1 MGGIVEYKAKR
12 TEVMEIT
19 KRDGRKESF
28 DSIKI
33 TNAIRKALISVGE
46 KNAHEVGMNLS
57 QLVEDRLLGEKEW
70 NVERIQDMVE
80 ETLMAQGYFAAA
92 KSFILFRQKRTDLRI
107 EREKL
112 ASTFHY
118 EGFSKVLEGIQRD
131 YDDPKYSLRILSD
144 KFMSFLKEGMSEND
158 KETALTKASVEL
170 TTADSPSWDFIAGRF
185 LSFFSERRIKE
196 SMKRRN
202 ISSFSE
208 KLDYLVSEGLYLDDI
223 TSSYSKGELDEAYGY
238 IDGERNK
245 LFTYSGLDLLL
256 KRYVIRSHKHEILET
271 PQEMYLGIALHL
283 ALPETKD
290 RMKSVRE
297 FYDMLSKMEVTMA
310 TPTLSNARKPI
321 HQLSSCFIDTVPDS
335 LDGIYRSIDNFAKVS
350 KFGGG
355 MGLYFGKVRANG
367 SAIRGF
373 EGAAGGVIRWIRLV
387 NDTAVAVDQLGVRA
401 GAVAVYLDIWH
412 KDILEFLSLRTNN
425 GDERMKAHDVFPAIC
440 YPDYFWKLCSEDL
453 NQMWYMM
460 CPYEVYKTKGYHLE
474 DYWGDEWTEKY
485 LDCVNDNRIQKR
497 SIVLKDLVRLIIKS
511 AVETGTPFAF
521 NRDTVNRMN
530 PNKHKGNI
538 YCSNLCTE
546 IAQNMSEIQAEES
559 RIETE
564 NGEVVVV
571 NKTKPGD
578 FVVCNLASLC
588 LGNIDL
594 EDKEHLSSLV
604 HSVVRALDNVI
615 SLNFYPVPY
624 AKITNDK
631 YRSIGLGVS
640 GYHHAL
646 AKRKIKWES
655 EEHLSFM
662 DKVFE
667 EINYAAIDAS
677 STLAEEKGSYAFFKG
692 SEWESG
698 EYFERRGY
706 KGEAWDRLR
715 AKVREK
721 GMRNAYLLAIAP
733 TSSTSIISGT
743 TAGVDPV
750 MNRFFYEEKKGAMLP
765 RVAPSLS
772 MDTWW
777 YYKSA
782 HTIDQTWSVRA
793 SGVRQRHIDQAQ
805 SVNLYITNDFTMK
818 QVLNLYILAHK
829 CGVKTIYYVRSKSLE
844 VEECESCSS

>member
-1 MGGIVEYKAKR
+1 
-12 TEVMEIT
+12 MEII

-33 TNAIRKALISVGE
+33 SNAIRKALISVGE
-46 KNAHEVGMNLS
+46 KDADSLSINLTRI
-57 QLVEDRLLGEKEW
+57 VEERLTDKSEW
-70 NVERIQDMVE
+70 NVELIQDTVE
-80 ETLMAQGYFAAA
+80 ETLMAQGQFAAA
-92 KSFILFRQKRTDLRI
+92 KSFILFRQRRTILRG
-107 EREKL
+107 EREQL
-112 ASTFHY
+112 ALSFSY
-118 EGFSKVLEGIQRD
+118 EGFSKVLDDIQKD

-144 KFMSFLKEGMSEND
+144 KFSSFLKEGMSTLEKEN
-158 KETALTKASVEL
+158 ALTKASVEL
-170 TTADSPSWDFIAGRF
+170 TTADAPRWDFIAGRF
-185 LSFFSERRIKE
+185 LSFFFERRINE

-202 ISSFSE
+202 IFSFSD
-208 KLDYLVSEGLYLDDI
+208 KLNYLVSEGLYLKDI
-223 TSSYSKGELDEAYGY
+223 TDNYTKEEIEEAYTY

-256 KRYVIRSHKHEILET
+256 KRYVIRSHKHEVLET

-283 ALPETKD
+283 AMPETKD
-290 RMKSVRE
+290 RMKRVRE

-485 LDCVNDNRIQKR
+485 LECVNDNRIQKR

-511 AVETGTPFAF
+511 EVETGTPFAF

-530 PNKHKGNI
+530 PNKHKGII

-546 IAQNMSEIQAEES
+546 IAQNMSEIEAEES
-559 RIETE
+559 RIVNED
-564 NGEVVVV
+564 GDIVVV

-578 FVVCNLASLC
+578 FVVCNLASLS

-615 SLNFYPVPY
+615 TLNFYPVPY

-655 EEHLSFM
+655 EDHLSFM

-677 STLAEEKGSYAFFKG
+677 SELAVEKGVYSYFEG

-698 EYFERRGY
+698 LYFDRRGY
-706 KGEAWDRLR
+706 ESQEWKTLR
-715 AKVREK
+715 EKVRK
-721 GMRNAYLLAIAP
+721 NGMRNAYLLAVAP
-733 TSSTSIISGT
+733 TSSTSIICGT

-772 MDTWW
+772 METWW
-777 YYKSA
+777 FYKSA

-793 SGVRQRHIDQAQ
+793 CGIRQRHIDQAQ
-805 SVNLYITNDFTMK
+805 SVNLYITNDFTMR
-818 QVLNLYILAHK
+818 QVLNLYLLAHK

>member
-1 MGGIVEYKAKR
+1 
-12 TEVMEIT
+12 MEII

-33 TNAIRKALISVGE
+33 SNAIRKALISVGE
-46 KNAHEVGMNLS
+46 KDADSLSINLTRI
-57 QLVEDRLLGEKEW
+57 VEERLTDKSEW
-70 NVERIQDMVE
+70 NVELIQDTVE
-80 ETLMAQGYFAAA
+80 ETLMAQGQFAAA
-92 KSFILFRQKRTDLRI
+92 KSFILFRQRRTILRG
-107 EREKL
+107 EREQL
-112 ASTFHY
+112 ALSFSY
-118 EGFSKVLEGIQRD
+118 EGFSKVLDDIQKD

-144 KFMSFLKEGMSEND
+144 KFSSFLKEGMSTLEKEN
-158 KETALTKASVEL
+158 ALTKASVEL
-170 TTADSPSWDFIAGRF
+170 TTADAPRWDFIAGRF
-185 LSFFSERRIKE
+185 LSFFFERRINE

-202 ISSFSE
+202 IFSFSD
-208 KLDYLVSEGLYLDDI
+208 KLNYLVSEGLYLKDI
-223 TSSYSKGELDEAYGY
+223 TDNYTKEEIEEAYTY

-256 KRYVIRSHKHEILET
+256 KRYVIRSHKYEVLET

-283 ALPETKD
+283 AMPETKD
-290 RMKSVRE
+290 RMKRVRE

-373 EGAAGGVIRWIRLV
+373 EGAAGGIIRWIRLV

-485 LDCVNDNRIQKR
+485 LECVNDNRIQKR

-511 AVETGTPFAF
+511 EVETGTPFAF

-530 PNKHKGNI
+530 PNKHKGII

-546 IAQNMSEIQAEES
+546 IAQNMSEIEAEES
-559 RIETE
+559 RIVNED
-564 NGEVVVV
+564 GDIVVV

-578 FVVCNLASLC
+578 FVVCNLASLS

-615 SLNFYPVPY
+615 TLNFYPVPY

-655 EEHLSFM
+655 EDHLSFM

-677 STLAEEKGSYAFFKG
+677 SELAVEKGVYSYFEG

-698 EYFERRGY
+698 LYFDRRGY
-706 KGEAWDRLR
+706 ESQEWKTLR
-715 AKVREK
+715 EKVRK
-721 GMRNAYLLAIAP
+721 NGMRNAYLLAVAP
-733 TSSTSIISGT
+733 TSSTSIICGT

-772 MDTWW
+772 METWW
-777 YYKSA
+777 FYKSA

-793 SGVRQRHIDQAQ
+793 CGIRQRHIDQAQ
-805 SVNLYITNDFTMK
+805 SVNLYITNDFTMR
-818 QVLNLYILAHK
+818 QVLNLYLLAHK

>member
-1 MGGIVEYKAKR
+1 
-12 TEVMEIT
+12 MEII

-33 TNAIRKALISVGE
+33 SNAIRKALISVGE
-46 KNAHEVGMNLS
+46 KDADSLSINLTRI
-57 QLVEDRLLGEKEW
+57 VEERLTDKSEW
-70 NVERIQDMVE
+70 NVELIQDTVE
-80 ETLMAQGYFAAA
+80 ETLMAQGQFAAA
-92 KSFILFRQKRTDLRI
+92 KSFILFRQRRTILRG
-107 EREKL
+107 EREQL
-112 ASTFHY
+112 ALSFSY
-118 EGFSKVLEGIQRD
+118 EGFSKVLDDIQKD

-144 KFMSFLKEGMSEND
+144 KFSSFLKEGMSALEKEN
-158 KETALTKASVEL
+158 ALTKASVEL
-170 TTADSPSWDFIAGRF
+170 TTADAPRWDFIAGRF
-185 LSFFSERRIKE
+185 LSFFFERRINE

-202 ISSFSE
+202 IFSFSD
-208 KLDYLVSEGLYLDDI
+208 KLNYLVSEGLYLKDI
-223 TSSYSKGELDEAYGY
+223 TDNYTKEEIEEAYTY

-256 KRYVIRSHKHEILET
+256 KRYVIRSHKHEVLET

-283 ALPETKD
+283 AMPETKD
-290 RMKSVRE
+290 RMKRVRE
-297 FYDMLSKMEVTMA
+297 FYDMLSRMEVTMA

-373 EGAAGGVIRWIRLV
+373 EGAAGGIIRWIRLV

-485 LDCVNDNRIQKR
+485 LECVNDNRIQKR

-511 AVETGTPFAF
+511 EVETGTPFAF

-530 PNKHKGNI
+530 PNKHKGII

-546 IAQNMSEIQAEES
+546 IAQNMSEIEAEES
-559 RIETE
+559 RIVNED
-564 NGEVVVV
+564 GDIVVV

-578 FVVCNLASLC
+578 FVVCNLASLS

-615 SLNFYPVPY
+615 TLNFYPVPY

-655 EEHLSFM
+655 EDHLSFM

-677 STLAEEKGSYAFFKG
+677 SELAVEKGVYSYFEG

-698 EYFERRGY
+698 LYFDRRGY
-706 KGEAWDRLR
+706 ESQEWKTLR
-715 AKVREK
+715 EKVRK
-721 GMRNAYLLAIAP
+721 NGMRNAYLLAVAP
-733 TSSTSIISGT
+733 TSSTSIICGT

-772 MDTWW
+772 METWW
-777 YYKSA
+777 FYKSA

-793 SGVRQRHIDQAQ
+793 CGIRQRHIDQAQ
-805 SVNLYITNDFTMK
+805 SVNLYITNDFTMR
-818 QVLNLYILAHK
+818 QVLNLYLLAHK

>member
-1 MGGIVEYKAKR
+1 MDI
-12 TEVMEIT
+12 I

-28 DSIKI
+28 DSTKI
-33 TNAIRKALISVGE
+33 SNAIEKALISVGE
-46 KNAHEVGMNLS
+46 KEAASLS
-57 QLVEDRLLGEKEW
+57 KDLTLLVEKRLSEGKEW
-70 NVERIQDMVE
+70 SVEHIQDIVE
-80 ETLMAQGYFAAA
+80 ETLMAGGQFSAA
-92 KSFILFRQKRTDLRI
+92 KSFILFRQRRTVLRD
-107 EREKL
+107 ERKQL
-112 ASTFHY
+112 FSAFAY
-118 EGFSKVLEGIQRD
+118 DGFSKVLDDIQKD

-144 KFMSFLKEGMSEND
+144 KFFSFQKDGMSELEREN
-158 KETALTKASVEL
+158 ALTKASVEL
-170 TTADSPSWDFIAGRF
+170 TTADSPRWDFIAGRF
-185 LSFFSERRIKE
+185 LSFFSDRRIKE
-196 SMKRRN
+196 SMKKRN
-202 ISSFSE
+202 VSSFSE
-208 KLDYLVSEGLYLDDI
+208 KLNYLVSEGLYLDEI
-223 TSSYSKGELDEAYGY
+223 VSSYTKEELDTAYEY
-238 IDGERNK
+238 IDEERNK

-283 ALPETKD
+283 ALPETKE
-290 RMKSVRE
+290 RMKRVKE

-412 KDILEFLSLRTNN
+412 KDVLEFLSLRTNN

-453 NQMWYMM
+453 NQIWYMM

-530 PNKHKGNI
+530 PNKHKGII

-559 RIETE
+559 KIELE
-564 NGEVVVV
+564 DGEVVVV

-604 HSVVRALDNVI
+604 HTVVRALDNVI
-615 SLNFYPVPY
+615 SLNFYPIPY
-624 AKITNDK
+624 AKITNDR

-677 STLAEEKGSYAFFKG
+677 SELALEKGCYSYFKG

-698 EYFERRGY
+698 LYFDRRGY
-706 KGEAWDRLR
+706 ESLEWNKLR
-715 AKVREK
+715 EKVRK
-721 GMRNAYLLAIAP
+721 NGMRNAYLLAIAP

-777 YYKSA
+777 FYKSA

-793 SGVRQRHIDQAQ
+793 CGIRQRHIDQAQ
-805 SVNLYITNDFTMK
+805 SVNLYITNDFTMR
-818 QVLNLYILAHK
+818 QVLNLYILAHQ

>member
-1 MGGIVEYKAKR
+1 
-12 TEVMEIT
+12 MEII

-33 TNAIRKALISVGE
+33 SNAIRKALISVGE
-46 KNAHEVGMNLS
+46 KDADSLSINLTRI
-57 QLVEDRLLGEKEW
+57 VEERLTDKSEW
-70 NVERIQDMVE
+70 NVELIQDTVE
-80 ETLMAQGYFAAA
+80 ETLMAQGQFAAA
-92 KSFILFRQKRTDLRI
+92 KSFILFRQRRTILRG
-107 EREKL
+107 EREQL
-112 ASTFHY
+112 ALSFSY
-118 EGFSKVLEGIQRD
+118 EGFSKVLDDIQKD

-144 KFMSFLKEGMSEND
+144 KFSSFLKEGMSALEKEN
-158 KETALTKASVEL
+158 ALTKASVEL
-170 TTADSPSWDFIAGRF
+170 TTADAPRWDFIAGRF
-185 LSFFSERRIKE
+185 LSFFFERRINE

-202 ISSFSE
+202 IFSFSD
-208 KLDYLVSEGLYLDDI
+208 KLNYLVSEGLYLKDI
-223 TSSYSKGELDEAYGY
+223 TDNYTKEEIEEAYTY

-256 KRYVIRSHKHEILET
+256 KRYVIRSHKHEVLET

-283 ALPETKD
+283 AMPETKD
-290 RMKSVRE
+290 RMKRVRE

-373 EGAAGGVIRWIRLV
+373 EGAAGGIIRWIRLV

-485 LDCVNDNRIQKR
+485 LECVNDNRIQKR

-511 AVETGTPFAF
+511 EVETGTPFAF

-530 PNKHKGNI
+530 PNKHKGII

-546 IAQNMSEIQAEES
+546 IAQNMSEIEAEES
-559 RIETE
+559 RIVNED
-564 NGEVVVV
+564 GDIVVV

-578 FVVCNLASLC
+578 FVVCNLASLS

-594 EDKEHLSSLV
+594 EGEEHLSSLV

-615 SLNFYPVPY
+615 TLNFYPVPY

-655 EEHLSFM
+655 EDHLSFM

-677 STLAEEKGSYAFFKG
+677 SELAVEKGVYSYFEG

-698 EYFERRGY
+698 LYFDRRGY
-706 KGEAWDRLR
+706 ESQEWKTLR
-715 AKVREK
+715 EKVRK
-721 GMRNAYLLAIAP
+721 NGMRNAYLLAVAP
-733 TSSTSIISGT
+733 TSSTSIICGT

-772 MDTWW
+772 METWW
-777 YYKSA
+777 FYKSA

-793 SGVRQRHIDQAQ
+793 CGIRQRHIDQAQ
-805 SVNLYITNDFTMK
+805 SVNLYITNDFTMR
-818 QVLNLYILAHK
+818 QVLNLYLLAHK

>member
-1 MGGIVEYKAKR
+1 
-12 TEVMEIT
+12 MEII

-33 TNAIRKALISVGE
+33 SNAIRKALISVGE
-46 KNAHEVGMNLS
+46 KDADSLSINLTRI
-57 QLVEDRLLGEKEW
+57 VEERLTDKSEW
-70 NVERIQDMVE
+70 NVELIQDTVE
-80 ETLMAQGYFAAA
+80 ETLMAQGQFAAA
-92 KSFILFRQKRTDLRI
+92 KSFILFRQRRTILRG
-107 EREKL
+107 EREQL
-112 ASTFHY
+112 ALSFPY
-118 EGFSKVLEGIQRD
+118 DGFSKVLDDIQKD

-144 KFMSFLKEGMSEND
+144 KFSSFLKEGMSALEKEN
-158 KETALTKASVEL
+158 ALTKASVEL
-170 TTADSPSWDFIAGRF
+170 TTADAPRWDFIAGRF
-185 LSFFSERRIKE
+185 LSFFFERRINE

-202 ISSFSE
+202 IFSFSE
-208 KLDYLVSEGLYLDDI
+208 KLNYLVSEGLYLKDI
-223 TSSYSKGELDEAYGY
+223 TDNYTKEEIEEAYTY

-256 KRYVIRSHKHEILET
+256 KRYVIRSHKHEVLET

-283 ALPETKD
+283 AMPETKD
-290 RMKSVRE
+290 RMKRVRE

-485 LDCVNDNRIQKR
+485 LECVNDNRIQKR

-511 AVETGTPFAF
+511 EVETGTPFAF

-530 PNKHKGNI
+530 PNKHKGII

-546 IAQNMSEIQAEES
+546 IAQNMSEIEAEES
-559 RIETE
+559 RIVNED
-564 NGEVVVV
+564 GDIVVV

-578 FVVCNLASLC
+578 FVVCNLASLS

-615 SLNFYPVPY
+615 TLNFYPVPY

-655 EEHLSFM
+655 EDHLSFM

-677 STLAEEKGSYAFFKG
+677 SELAVEKGVYSYFEG

-698 EYFERRGY
+698 LYFDRRGY
-706 KGEAWDRLR
+706 ESQEWKALR
-715 AKVREK
+715 EKVRK
-721 GMRNAYLLAIAP
+721 NGMRNAYLLAVAP
-733 TSSTSIISGT
+733 TSSTSIICGT

-772 MDTWW
+772 METWW
-777 YYKSA
+777 FYKSA

-793 SGVRQRHIDQAQ
+793 CGIRQRHIDQAQ
-805 SVNLYITNDFTMK
+805 SVNLYITNDFTMR
-818 QVLNLYILAHK
+818 QVLNLYLLAHK

>member
-1 MGGIVEYKAKR
+1 
-12 TEVMEIT
+12 MEII

-33 TNAIRKALISVGE
+33 SNAIRKALISVGE
-46 KNAHEVGMNLS
+46 KDADSLSINLTRI
-57 QLVEDRLLGEKEW
+57 VEERLTDKSEW
-70 NVERIQDMVE
+70 SVELIQDTVE
-80 ETLMAQGYFAAA
+80 ETLMAQGQFAAA
-92 KSFILFRQKRTDLRI
+92 KSFILFRQRRTILRG
-107 EREKL
+107 EREQL
-112 ASTFHY
+112 ALSFSY
-118 EGFSKVLEGIQRD
+118 EGFSKVLDDIQKD

-144 KFMSFLKEGMSEND
+144 KFSSFLKEGMSALEKEN
-158 KETALTKASVEL
+158 ALTKASVEL
-170 TTADSPSWDFIAGRF
+170 TTADAPRWDFIAGRF
-185 LSFFSERRIKE
+185 LSFFFERRINE

-202 ISSFSE
+202 IFSFSE
-208 KLDYLVSEGLYLDDI
+208 KLNYLVSEGLYLKDI
-223 TSSYSKGELDEAYGY
+223 TDNYTKEEIEEAYTY

-256 KRYVIRSHKHEILET
+256 KRYVIRSHKHEVLET

-283 ALPETKD
+283 AMPETKD
-290 RMKSVRE
+290 RMKRVRE

-373 EGAAGGVIRWIRLV
+373 EGAAGGIIRWIRLV

-485 LDCVNDNRIQKR
+485 LECVNDNRIQKR

-511 AVETGTPFAF
+511 EVETGTPFAF

-530 PNKHKGNI
+530 PNKHKGII

-546 IAQNMSEIQAEES
+546 IAQNMSEIEAEES
-559 RIETE
+559 RIVNED
-564 NGEVVVV
+564 GDIVVV

-578 FVVCNLASLC
+578 FVVCNLASLS

-615 SLNFYPVPY
+615 TLNFYPVPY

-655 EEHLSFM
+655 EDHLSFM

-677 STLAEEKGSYAFFKG
+677 SELAVEKGVYSYFEG

-698 EYFERRGY
+698 LYFDRRGY
-706 KGEAWDRLR
+706 ESQEWKTLR
-715 AKVREK
+715 EKVRK
-721 GMRNAYLLAIAP
+721 NGMRNAYLLAVAP
-733 TSSTSIISGT
+733 TSSTSIICGT

-772 MDTWW
+772 METWW
-777 YYKSA
+777 FYKSA

-793 SGVRQRHIDQAQ
+793 CGIRQRHIDQAQ
-805 SVNLYITNDFTMK
+805 SVNLYITNDFTMR
-818 QVLNLYILAHK
+818 QVLNLYLLAHK

>member
-1 MGGIVEYKAKR
+1 
-12 TEVMEIT
+12 MEII

-33 TNAIRKALISVGE
+33 SNAIRKALISVGE
-46 KNAHEVGMNLS
+46 KDADSLSINLTRI
-57 QLVEDRLLGEKEW
+57 VEERLTDKSEW
-70 NVERIQDMVE
+70 NVELIQDTVE
-80 ETLMAQGYFAAA
+80 ETLMAQGQFAAA
-92 KSFILFRQKRTDLRI
+92 KSFILFRQRRTILRG
-107 EREKL
+107 EREQL
-112 ASTFHY
+112 ALSFSY
-118 EGFSKVLEGIQRD
+118 EGFSKVLDDIQKD

-144 KFMSFLKEGMSEND
+144 KFSSFLKEGMSALEKEN
-158 KETALTKASVEL
+158 ALTKASVEL
-170 TTADSPSWDFIAGRF
+170 TTADAPRWDFIAGRF
-185 LSFFSERRIKE
+185 LSFFFERRINE

-202 ISSFSE
+202 IFSFSE
-208 KLDYLVSEGLYLDDI
+208 KLNYLVSEGLYLKDI
-223 TSSYSKGELDEAYGY
+223 TDNYTKEEIEEAYTY

-256 KRYVIRSHKHEILET
+256 KRYVIRSHKHEVLET

-283 ALPETKD
+283 AMPETKD
-290 RMKSVRE
+290 RMKRVRE

-440 YPDYFWKLCSEDL
+440 YPDYFWKICSEDL

-485 LDCVNDNRIQKR
+485 LECVNDNRIQKR

-511 AVETGTPFAF
+511 EVETGTPFAF

-530 PNKHKGNI
+530 PNKHKGII

-546 IAQNMSEIQAEES
+546 IAQNMSEIEAEES
-559 RIETE
+559 RIVNED
-564 NGEVVVV
+564 GDIVVV

-578 FVVCNLASLC
+578 FVVCNLASLS

-615 SLNFYPVPY
+615 TLNFYPVPY

-655 EEHLSFM
+655 EDHLSFM

-677 STLAEEKGSYAFFKG
+677 SELAVEKGVYSYFEG

-698 EYFERRGY
+698 LYFDRRGY
-706 KGEAWDRLR
+706 ESQEWKTLR
-715 AKVREK
+715 AKVRK
-721 GMRNAYLLAIAP
+721 NGMRNAYLLAVAP
-733 TSSTSIISGT
+733 TSSTSIICGT

-772 MDTWW
+772 METWW
-777 YYKSA
+777 FYKSA

-793 SGVRQRHIDQAQ
+793 CGIRQRHIDQAQ
-805 SVNLYITNDFTMK
+805 SVNLYITNDFTMR
-818 QVLNLYILAHK
+818 QVLNLYLLAHK

>member
-1 MGGIVEYKAKR
+1 
-12 TEVMEIT
+12 MEII

-33 TNAIRKALISVGE
+33 SNAIRKALISVGE
-46 KNAHEVGMNLS
+46 KDADSLSINLTRI
-57 QLVEDRLLGEKEW
+57 VEERLTDKSEW
-70 NVERIQDMVE
+70 NVELIQDTVE
-80 ETLMAQGYFAAA
+80 ETLMAQGQFAAA
-92 KSFILFRQKRTDLRI
+92 KSFILFRQRRTILRG
-107 EREKL
+107 EREQL
-112 ASTFHY
+112 ALSFSY
-118 EGFSKVLEGIQRD
+118 EGFSKVLDDIQKD

-144 KFMSFLKEGMSEND
+144 KFSSFLKEGMSALEKEN
-158 KETALTKASVEL
+158 ALTKASVEL
-170 TTADSPSWDFIAGRF
+170 TTADAPRWDFIAGRF
-185 LSFFSERRIKE
+185 LSFFFERRINE

-202 ISSFSE
+202 IFSFSD
-208 KLDYLVSEGLYLDDI
+208 KLNYLVSEGLYLKDI
-223 TSSYSKGELDEAYGY
+223 TDNYTKEEIEEAYTY

-256 KRYVIRSHKHEILET
+256 KRYVIRSHKHEVLET

-283 ALPETKD
+283 AMPETKD
-290 RMKSVRE
+290 RMKRVRE

-373 EGAAGGVIRWIRLV
+373 EGAAGGIIRWIRLV

-485 LDCVNDNRIQKR
+485 LECVNDNRIQKR

-511 AVETGTPFAF
+511 EVETGTPFAF

-530 PNKHKGNI
+530 PNKHKGII

-546 IAQNMSEIQAEES
+546 IAQNMSEIEAEES
-559 RIETE
+559 RIVNED
-564 NGEVVVV
+564 GDIVVV

-578 FVVCNLASLC
+578 FVVCNLASLS

-615 SLNFYPVPY
+615 TLNFYPVPY

-655 EEHLSFM
+655 EDHLSFM

-677 STLAEEKGSYAFFKG
+677 SELAVEKGVYSYFEG

-698 EYFERRGY
+698 LYFDRRGY
-706 KGEAWDRLR
+706 ESQEWKTLR
-715 AKVREK
+715 EKVRK
-721 GMRNAYLLAIAP
+721 NGMRNAYLLAVAP
-733 TSSTSIISGT
+733 TSSTSIICGT

-772 MDTWW
+772 METWW
-777 YYKSA
+777 FYKSA

-793 SGVRQRHIDQAQ
+793 CGIRQRHIDQAQ
-805 SVNLYITNDFTMK
+805 SVNLYITNDFTMR
-818 QVLNLYILAHK
+818 QVLNLYLLAHK

>member
-1 MGGIVEYKAKR
+1 
-12 TEVMEIT
+12 MEII

-33 TNAIRKALISVGE
+33 SNAIRKALISVGE
-46 KNAHEVGMNLS
+46 KDADSLSINLTRI
-57 QLVEDRLLGEKEW
+57 VEERLTDKSEW
-70 NVERIQDMVE
+70 NVELIQDTVE
-80 ETLMAQGYFAAA
+80 ETLMAQGQFAAA
-92 KSFILFRQKRTDLRI
+92 KSFILFRQRRTILRG
-107 EREKL
+107 EREQL
-112 ASTFHY
+112 ALSFSY
-118 EGFSKVLEGIQRD
+118 EGFSKVLDDIQKD

-144 KFMSFLKEGMSEND
+144 KFSSFLKEGMSALEKEN
-158 KETALTKASVEL
+158 ALTTASVEL
-170 TTADSPSWDFIAGRF
+170 TTADAPRWDFIAGRF
-185 LSFFSERRIKE
+185 LSFFFERRINE

-202 ISSFSE
+202 IFSFSE
-208 KLDYLVSEGLYLDDI
+208 KLNYLVSEGLYLKDI
-223 TSSYSKGELDEAYGY
+223 TDNYTKEEIEEAYTY

-256 KRYVIRSHKHEILET
+256 KRYVIRSHKHEVLET

-283 ALPETKD
+283 AMPETKD
-290 RMKSVRE
+290 RMKRVRE
-297 FYDMLSKMEVTMA
+297 FYDMLSRMEVTMA

-485 LDCVNDNRIQKR
+485 LECVNDNRIQKR

-511 AVETGTPFAF
+511 EVETGTPFAF

-530 PNKHKGNI
+530 PNKHKGII

-546 IAQNMSEIQAEES
+546 IAQNMSEIEAEES
-559 RIETE
+559 RIVNED
-564 NGEVVVV
+564 GDIVVV

-578 FVVCNLASLC
+578 FVVCNLASLS

-615 SLNFYPVPY
+615 TLNFYPVPY

-655 EEHLSFM
+655 EDHLSFM

-677 STLAEEKGSYAFFKG
+677 SELAVEKGVYSYFEG

-698 EYFERRGY
+698 LYFDRRGY
-706 KGEAWDRLR
+706 ESQEWKTLR
-715 AKVREK
+715 EKVRK
-721 GMRNAYLLAIAP
+721 NGMRNAYLLAVAP
-733 TSSTSIISGT
+733 TSSTSIICGT

-772 MDTWW
+772 METWW
-777 YYKSA
+777 FYKSA

-793 SGVRQRHIDQAQ
+793 CGIRQRHIDQAQ
-805 SVNLYITNDFTMK
+805 SVNLYITNDFTMR
-818 QVLNLYILAHK
+818 QVLNLYLLAHK

>member
-1 MGGIVEYKAKR
+1 
-12 TEVMEIT
+12 MEII

-33 TNAIRKALISVGE
+33 SNAIRKALISVGE
-46 KNAHEVGMNLS
+46 KDADSLSINLTRI
-57 QLVEDRLLGEKEW
+57 VEERLTDKSEW
-70 NVERIQDMVE
+70 NVELIQDTVE
-80 ETLMAQGYFAAA
+80 ETLMAQGQFAAA
-92 KSFILFRQKRTDLRI
+92 KSFILFRQRRTILRG
-107 EREKL
+107 EREQL
-112 ASTFHY
+112 ALSFPY
-118 EGFSKVLEGIQRD
+118 DGFSKVLDDIQKD

-144 KFMSFLKEGMSEND
+144 KFSSFLKEGMSALEKEN
-158 KETALTKASVEL
+158 ALTKASVEL
-170 TTADSPSWDFIAGRF
+170 TTADAPRWDFIAGRF
-185 LSFFSERRIKE
+185 LSFFFERRINE

-202 ISSFSE
+202 IFSFSD
-208 KLDYLVSEGLYLDDI
+208 KLNYLVSEGLYLKDI
-223 TSSYSKGELDEAYGY
+223 TDNYTKEEIEEAYTY

-256 KRYVIRSHKHEILET
+256 KRYVIRSHKHEVLET

-283 ALPETKD
+283 AMPETKD
-290 RMKSVRE
+290 RMKRVRE

-373 EGAAGGVIRWIRLV
+373 EGAAGGIIRWIRLV

-485 LDCVNDNRIQKR
+485 LECVNDNRIQKR

-511 AVETGTPFAF
+511 EVETGTPFAF

-530 PNKHKGNI
+530 PNKHKGII

-546 IAQNMSEIQAEES
+546 IAQNMSEIEAEES
-559 RIETE
+559 RIVNED
-564 NGEVVVV
+564 GDIVVV

-578 FVVCNLASLC
+578 FVVCNLASLS

-615 SLNFYPVPY
+615 TLNFYPVPY

-655 EEHLSFM
+655 EDHLSFM

-677 STLAEEKGSYAFFKG
+677 SELAVEKGVYSYFEG

-698 EYFERRGY
+698 LYFDRRGY
-706 KGEAWDRLR
+706 ESQEWKALR
-715 AKVREK
+715 EKVRK
-721 GMRNAYLLAIAP
+721 NGMRNAYLLAVAP
-733 TSSTSIISGT
+733 TSSTSIICGT

-772 MDTWW
+772 METWW
-777 YYKSA
+777 FYKSA

-793 SGVRQRHIDQAQ
+793 CGIRQRHIDQAQ
-805 SVNLYITNDFTMK
+805 SVNLYITNDFTMR
-818 QVLNLYILAHK
+818 QVLNLYLLAHK

>member
-1 MGGIVEYKAKR
+1 
-12 TEVMEIT
+12 MEII

-33 TNAIRKALISVGE
+33 SNAIRKALISVGE
-46 KNAHEVGMNLS
+46 KDADSLSINLTRI
-57 QLVEDRLLGEKEW
+57 VEERLTDKSEW
-70 NVERIQDMVE
+70 NVELIQDTVE
-80 ETLMAQGYFAAA
+80 ETLMAQGQFAAA
-92 KSFILFRQKRTDLRI
+92 KSFILFRQRRTILRG
-107 EREKL
+107 EREQL
-112 ASTFHY
+112 ALSFSY
-118 EGFSKVLEGIQRD
+118 EGFSKVLDDIQKD

-144 KFMSFLKEGMSEND
+144 KFSSFLKEGMSTLEKEN
-158 KETALTKASVEL
+158 ALTKASVEL
-170 TTADSPSWDFIAGRF
+170 TTADAPRWDFIAGRF
-185 LSFFSERRIKE
+185 LSFFFERRINE

-202 ISSFSE
+202 IFSFSD
-208 KLDYLVSEGLYLDDI
+208 KLNYLVSEGLYLKDI
-223 TSSYSKGELDEAYGY
+223 TDNYTKEEIEEAYTY

-256 KRYVIRSHKHEILET
+256 KRYVIRSHKHEVLET

-283 ALPETKD
+283 AMPETKD
-290 RMKSVRE
+290 RMKRVRE

-373 EGAAGGVIRWIRLV
+373 EGAAGGIIRWIRLV

-485 LDCVNDNRIQKR
+485 LECVNDNRIQKR

-511 AVETGTPFAF
+511 EVETGTPFAF

-530 PNKHKGNI
+530 PNKHKGII

-546 IAQNMSEIQAEES
+546 IAQNMSEIEAEES
-559 RIETE
+559 RIVNED
-564 NGEVVVV
+564 GDIVVV

-578 FVVCNLASLC
+578 FVVCNLASLS

-615 SLNFYPVPY
+615 TLNFYPVPY

-655 EEHLSFM
+655 EDHLSFM

-677 STLAEEKGSYAFFKG
+677 SELAVEKGLYSYFEG

-698 EYFERRGY
+698 LYFDRRGY
-706 KGEAWDRLR
+706 ESQEWKTLR
-715 AKVREK
+715 EKVRK
-721 GMRNAYLLAIAP
+721 NGMRNAYLLAVAP
-733 TSSTSIISGT
+733 TSSTSIICGT

-772 MDTWW
+772 METWW
-777 YYKSA
+777 FYKSA

-793 SGVRQRHIDQAQ
+793 CGIRQRHIDQAQ
-805 SVNLYITNDFTMK
+805 SVNLYITNDFTMR
-818 QVLNLYILAHK
+818 QVLNLYLLAHK

>member
-1 MGGIVEYKAKR
+1 
-12 TEVMEIT
+12 MEII

-33 TNAIRKALISVGE
+33 SNAIRKALISVGE
-46 KNAHEVGMNLS
+46 KDADSLSINLTRI
-57 QLVEDRLLGEKEW
+57 VEERLTDKSEW
-70 NVERIQDMVE
+70 SVELIQDIVE
-80 ETLMAQGYFAAA
+80 ETLMSQGQFAAA
-92 KSFILFRQKRTDLRI
+92 KSFILFRQRRTTLRG
-107 EREKL
+107 EREQL
-112 ASTFHY
+112 ALSFSY
-118 EGFSKVLEGIQRD
+118 EEFSKVLDDIQKD

-144 KFMSFLKEGMSEND
+144 KFSSFLKEGMSTLEKEN
-158 KETALTKASVEL
+158 ALTKASVEL
-170 TTADSPSWDFIAGRF
+170 TTADAPRWDFIAGRF
-185 LSFFSERRIKE
+185 LSFFFERRINE

-202 ISSFSE
+202 IFSFSD
-208 KLDYLVSEGLYLDDI
+208 KLNYLVSEGLYLKDI
-223 TSSYSKGELDEAYGY
+223 TDNYTKEEIEEAYTY

-256 KRYVIRSHKHEILET
+256 KRYVIRSHKHEVLET

-283 ALPETKD
+283 AMPETKD
-290 RMKSVRE
+290 RMKRVRE

-485 LDCVNDNRIQKR
+485 LECVNDNRIQKR

-511 AVETGTPFAF
+511 EVETGTPFAF

-530 PNKHKGNI
+530 PNKHKGII

-546 IAQNMSEIQAEES
+546 IAQNMSEIEAEES
-559 RIETE
+559 RIVNED
-564 NGEVVVV
+564 GDIVVV

-578 FVVCNLASLC
+578 FVVCNLASLS

-615 SLNFYPVPY
+615 TLNFYPVPY

-655 EEHLSFM
+655 EDHLSFM

-677 STLAEEKGSYAFFKG
+677 SELAVEKGVYSYFEG

-698 EYFERRGY
+698 LYFDRRGY
-706 KGEAWDRLR
+706 ESQEWKALR
-715 AKVREK
+715 EKVRK
-721 GMRNAYLLAIAP
+721 NGMRNAYLLAVAP
-733 TSSTSIISGT
+733 TSSTSIICGT

-772 MDTWW
+772 METWW
-777 YYKSA
+777 FYKSA

-793 SGVRQRHIDQAQ
+793 CGIRQRHIDQAQ
-805 SVNLYITNDFTMK
+805 SVNLYITNDFTMR
-818 QVLNLYILAHK
+818 QVLNLYLLAHK

>member
-1 MGGIVEYKAKR
+1 
-12 TEVMEIT
+12 MEII

-33 TNAIRKALISVGE
+33 SNAIRKALISVGE
-46 KNAHEVGMNLS
+46 KDADSLSINLTRI
-57 QLVEDRLLGEKEW
+57 VEERLTDKSEW
-70 NVERIQDMVE
+70 NVELIQDTVE
-80 ETLMAQGYFAAA
+80 ETLMAQGQFAAA
-92 KSFILFRQKRTDLRI
+92 KRFILFRQRRTILRG
-107 EREKL
+107 EREQL
-112 ASTFHY
+112 ALSFPY
-118 EGFSKVLEGIQRD
+118 EGFSKVLDDIQKD

-144 KFMSFLKEGMSEND
+144 KFSSFLKEGMSALEKEN
-158 KETALTKASVEL
+158 ALTKASVEL
-170 TTADSPSWDFIAGRF
+170 TTADAPRWDFIAGRF
-185 LSFFSERRIKE
+185 LSFFFERRINE

-202 ISSFSE
+202 IFSFSD
-208 KLDYLVSEGLYLDDI
+208 KLNYLVSEGLYLKDI
-223 TSSYSKGELDEAYGY
+223 TDNYTKEEIEEAYTY

-256 KRYVIRSHKHEILET
+256 KRYVIRSHKHEVLET

-283 ALPETKD
+283 AMPETKD
-290 RMKSVRE
+290 RMKRVRE

-485 LDCVNDNRIQKR
+485 LECVNDNRIQKR

-511 AVETGTPFAF
+511 EVETGTPFAF

-530 PNKHKGNI
+530 PNKHKGII

-546 IAQNMSEIQAEES
+546 IAQNMSEIEAEES
-559 RIETE
+559 RIVNED
-564 NGEVVVV
+564 GDIVVV

-578 FVVCNLASLC
+578 FVVCNLASLS

-615 SLNFYPVPY
+615 TLNFYPVPY

-655 EEHLSFM
+655 EDHLSFM

-677 STLAEEKGSYAFFKG
+677 SELAVEKGVYSYFEG

-698 EYFERRGY
+698 LYFDRRGY
-706 KGEAWDRLR
+706 ESQEWKTLR
-715 AKVREK
+715 EKVRK
-721 GMRNAYLLAIAP
+721 NGMRNAYLLAVAP
-733 TSSTSIISGT
+733 TSSTSIICGT

-772 MDTWW
+772 METWW
-777 YYKSA
+777 FYKSA

-793 SGVRQRHIDQAQ
+793 CGIRQRHIDQAQ
-805 SVNLYITNDFTMK
+805 SVNLYITNDFTMR
-818 QVLNLYILAHK
+818 QVLNLYLLAHK

>member
-1 MGGIVEYKAKR
+1 
-12 TEVMEIT
+12 MEII

-33 TNAIRKALISVGE
+33 SNAIRKALISVGE
-46 KNAHEVGMNLS
+46 KDADSLSINLTRI
-57 QLVEDRLLGEKEW
+57 VEERLTDKSEW
-70 NVERIQDMVE
+70 NVELIQDTVE
-80 ETLMAQGYFAAA
+80 ETLMAQGQFAAA
-92 KSFILFRQKRTDLRI
+92 KSFILFRQRRTILRG
-107 EREKL
+107 EREQL
-112 ASTFHY
+112 ALSFSY
-118 EGFSKVLEGIQRD
+118 EGFSKVLDDIQKD

-144 KFMSFLKEGMSEND
+144 KFSSFLKEGMSALEKEN
-158 KETALTKASVEL
+158 ALTKASVEL
-170 TTADSPSWDFIAGRF
+170 TTADAPRWDFIAGRF
-185 LSFFSERRIKE
+185 LSFFFERRINE

-202 ISSFSE
+202 IFSFSE
-208 KLDYLVSEGLYLDDI
+208 KLNYLVSEGLYLKDI
-223 TSSYSKGELDEAYGY
+223 TDNYTKEEIEEAYTY

-256 KRYVIRSHKHEILET
+256 KRYVIRSHKHEVLET

-283 ALPETKD
+283 AMPETKD
-290 RMKSVRE
+290 RMKRVRE

-373 EGAAGGVIRWIRLV
+373 EGAAGGIIRWIRLV

-485 LDCVNDNRIQKR
+485 LECVNDNRIQKR

-511 AVETGTPFAF
+511 EVETGTPFAF

-530 PNKHKGNI
+530 PNKHKGII

-546 IAQNMSEIQAEES
+546 IAQNMSEIEAEES
-559 RIETE
+559 RIVNED
-564 NGEVVVV
+564 GDIVVV

-578 FVVCNLASLC
+578 FVVCNLASLS

-594 EDKEHLSSLV
+594 EDEEHLSSLV

-615 SLNFYPVPY
+615 TLNFYPVPY

-655 EEHLSFM
+655 EDHLSFM

-677 STLAEEKGSYAFFKG
+677 SELAVEKGVYSYFEG

-698 EYFERRGY
+698 LYFDRRGY
-706 KGEAWDRLR
+706 ESQEWKTLR
-715 AKVREK
+715 EKVRK
-721 GMRNAYLLAIAP
+721 NGMRNAYLLAVAP
-733 TSSTSIISGT
+733 TSSTSIICGT

-772 MDTWW
+772 METWW
-777 YYKSA
+777 FYKSA

-793 SGVRQRHIDQAQ
+793 CGIRQRHIDQAQ
-805 SVNLYITNDFTMK
+805 SVNLYITNDFTMR
-818 QVLNLYILAHK
+818 QVLNLYLLAHK